1 MSVQIEH
8 WLRSATEQLQA
19 SSESARLDSEC
30 LLAHVLGQ
38 NRTWLYTWS
47 DRGLTAEQL
56 SAANALLQRRIAG
69 EPVAY
74 LCGQRDFWS
83 LTLDVNPSTLIP
95 RGDTETLIEWAL
107 ELPLLATANVL
118 DLGTGTGAI
127 ALALASEQPSWHVQG
142 VDFQA
147 EAVALARTN
156 AAKNNLS
163 RVTFEQSDWFSALA
177 VGAGR
182 FDLIVSNPPYIDGAD
197 EHLQQGDVRFEPRS
211 ALVAEEQGLADLRLI
226 IEQAP
231 DYLADDGWLLLEHGW
246 QQADAVCELL
256 RQRGFTDVENRCD
269 LGANPR
275 ISGGRWPAQRIA

>member
-1 MSVQIEH
+1 VAVPIEH

-107 ELPLLATANVL
+107 ELPVLATANVL

-142 VDFQA
+142 VKS
-147 EAVALARTN
+147 
-156 AAKNNLS
+156 KNGVSQVVNKLKKL
-163 RVTFEQSDWFSALA
+163 RKTK
-177 VGAGR
+177 
-182 FDLIVSNPPYIDGAD
+182 DLT
-197 EHLQQGDVRFEPRS
+197 HQQDT
-211 ALVAEEQGLADLRLI
+211 GLGTRL
-226 IEQAP
+226 
-231 DYLADDGWLLLEHGW
+231 H
-246 QQADAVCELL
+246 
-256 RQRGFTDVENRCD
+256 RK
-269 LGANPR
+269 
-275 ISGGRWPAQRIA
+275 

>member
-1 MSVQIEH
+1 MQIEH

-56 SAANALLQRRIAG
+56 SAADALLQRRMAG

>member
-1 MSVQIEH
+1 MAVPIEH

-83 LTLDVNPSTLIP
+83 LTLDVNPSTPIP

-107 ELPLLATANVL
+107 ELPVLATANVL

-211 ALVAEEQGLADLRLI
+211 ALVAEEQGLADLRHI

-231 DYLADDGWLLLEHGW
+231 DYLTADGWLLLEHGW

>member
-1 MSVQIEH
+1 VSVQIEH

-56 SAANALLQRRIAG
+56 SAADALLQRRMAG

>member
-56 SAANALLQRRIAG
+56 SAADALLQRRMAG

-211 ALVAEEQGLADLRLI
+211 ALVAEEQGLADLRHI

-231 DYLADDGWLLLEHGW
+231 DYLTADGWLLLEHGW

>member
-1 MSVQIEH
+1 MAVPIEH

-107 ELPLLATANVL
+107 ELPVLATANVL

-182 FDLIVSNPPYIDGAD
+182 FDLIVSN
-197 EHLQQGDVRFEPRS
+197 
-211 ALVAEEQGLADLRLI
+211 
-226 IEQAP
+226 
-231 DYLADDGWLLLEHGW
+231 
-246 QQADAVCELL
+246 
-256 RQRGFTDVENRCD
+256 
-269 LGANPR
+269 
-275 ISGGRWPAQRIA
+275 

>member
-1 MSVQIEH
+1 MPIEH

-107 ELPLLATANVL
+107 ELPVLATANVL

-211 ALVAEEQGLADLRLI
+211 ALVAEEQGLADLRHI

-231 DYLADDGWLLLEHGW
+231 DYLTADGWLLLEHGW